1 MTYES
6 MEERVAH
13 VNREPAGEFDPFEF
27 VAFARTRWRTALIS
41 SVIAIALAAAVTW
54 ILPDRYTATASILIE
69 PPAGNDP
76 RGATA
81 VSPVYLES
89 LKTYEHFASSDTL
102 FAQALDHLR
111 LRDAYRR
118 EPMESLKRR
127 VLRVTKLRDTKILEI
142 SATLKDPAKAQA
154 LAEYIAKEAVN
165 LNKSLDDRSQR
176 DLSEQARQFL
186 TVATERV
193 RKAEQ
198 ARNQFLAGNSVV
210 ALEDA
215 MAGNLKLKAQIQGDL
230 SYARAELAEYE
241 AQYAH
246 PSDAPVA
253 ASAASLSQ
261 GIISERANINALEQQ
276 EKQLEQ
282 QIAKNSLVLEQRKH
296 ERDVLDTEL
305 LAARTQYESA
315 NTKNN
320 DILSSSAFR
329 GERLDIIDPGVV
341 PQRPSFPNLPLNI
354 VIAFFG
360 AAVGWLLYVAIG
372 FSFSR
377 IGLASAYL
385 QKSALRVP
393 RTPLADTRGSEGV
406 SEPRPSGSVVREFSQ
421 VGARPPSEY
430 TTD

>member
-6 MEERVAH
+6 MEQRAAR
-13 VNREPAGEFDPFEF
+13 VNRKPGGEFDAFEF
-27 VAFARTRWRTALIS
+27 VAYARAHWRTALIS
-41 SVIAIALAAAVTW
+41 SGIAIALAAAVTLV
-54 ILPDRYTATASILIE
+54 LPDRYTATASILIE

-102 FAQALDHLR
+102 FAQALDHLK

-142 SATLKDPAKAQA
+142 SATLRDPVKAQA
-154 LAEYIAKEAVN
+154 LAEYIAEEAVN
-165 LNKSLDDRSQR
+165 LNKSLDDRSER
-176 DLSEQARQFL
+176 DLTEQARQFQ
-186 TVATERV
+186 TVASERV
-193 RKAEQ
+193 HKAEQ

-215 MAGNLKLKAQIQGDL
+215 VTGYLKLQAQIQGDL

-246 PSDAPVA
+246 PSDAPNA
-253 ASAASLSQ
+253 ASPASLSQ
-261 GIISERANINALEQQ
+261 GIISERANITALEQQ
-276 EKQLEQ
+276 EKQLGE
-282 QIAKNSLVLEQRKH
+282 QIAKNSSLLERRKH
-296 ERDVLDTEL
+296 ERDVLDSEL

-315 NTKNN
+315 STKNN

-341 PQRPSFPNLPLNI
+341 PQRPSFPNLPLNVI
-354 VIAFFG
+354 IAFF
-360 AAVGWLLYVAIG
+360 AAVVGWLLYVAI
-372 FSFSR
+372 SFSYSR
-377 IGLASAYL
+377 IRL
-385 QKSALRVP
+385 
-393 RTPLADTRGSEGV
+393 
-406 SEPRPSGSVVREFSQ
+406 
-421 VGARPPSEY
+421 ARPASEY
-430 TTD
+430 VAD